1 MNVRKDNCAA
11 AGLSA
16 GGKFF
21 NENVIEGSWGD
32 VPYGCSIKVYQG
44 DSTIYYNSDI
54 AGVNSKVRFTS
65 LCHELPVSNVDISL
79 LYLFFVFS
87 Y

>member
-65 LCHELPVSNVDISL
+65 LCHELPVSDFDFHYCLCFIV
-79 LYLFFVFS
+79 
-87 Y
+87 